1 MPTSTI
7 CGRRR
12 SRVARSV
19 RIVVLALA
27 AALGACRQPLPAP
40 PPGAIDPT
48 RQVAVAPAQAR
59 ANVEGKLRE
68 LGFTTRGDSDA
79 SLTLVA
85 ERVGEPD
92 EAWATCPLAV
102 ANDPDTE
109 RNRRSFE
116 RPFTL
121 RSNVVAR
128 FTTPS
133 GRTLVSLDILP
144 VGRYRN
150 PYIGIEFDER
160 CRSTGALEAL
170 LLAAAG

>member
-1 MPTSTI
+1 MA
-7 CGRRR
+7 RRHF
-12 SRVARSV
+12 AL
-19 RIVVLALA
+19 VLALA
-27 AALGACRQPLPAP
+27 ATLGACRQPPPAP

-48 RQVAVAPAQAR
+48 RQVSVAPAEAR
-59 ANVEGKLRE
+59 ANVERKLHD

-85 ERVGEPD
+85 ERVGAPD
-92 EAWATCPLAV
+92 ETWAACPLAL

-116 RPFTL
+116 RPFSL
-121 RSNVVAR
+121 RSNIVAR

-133 GRTLVSLDILP
+133 GRTLVSLDILQ

-150 PYIGIEFDER
+150 PYVAIEFDER